1 MYLFFLFVCTKTYLC
16 NIHLVAFSRSNKQR
30 HCLEKG
36 KLETGRSIF
45 PLEKK
50 KITINLIETPS
61 NVHGRQLYTIY
72 PQEINRALEV
82 VMHGLIFQT
91 TALVFILPV
100 LRILSVPILI
110 M

>member
-1 MYLFFLFVCTKTYLC
+1 L
-16 NIHLVAFSRSNKQR
+16 R
-30 HCLEKG
+30 
-36 KLETGRSIF
+36 
-45 PLEKK
+45 
-50 KITINLIETPS
+50 ETPS

-100 LRILSVPILI
+100 LGILSVPILI
-110 M
+110 T